1 MILSDK
7 KVKLVERHNKVVYR
21 DGDRIVKA
29 FSPSKPNYDVFR
41 EALNLARME
50 PVDINTPTVREVSQL
65 EDGSWALSYDYIP
78 GTTLSDL
85 MNEAASV
92 EEENAYLEKFVDL
105 QIKVQNTEPPLTLT
119 SQYKKLPR
127 MIGKVQ
133 ELSPTSRYDM
143 QMRCDRLRMGNC
155 ICHGDFIPSNI
166 VVGEDG
172 TYSILDWT
180 HVTRGLPE
188 ADAALTYMLLHLDSK
203 EEADRYLDMYSV
215 RADIPK
221 QKIFY
226 WLPVVAAAELSRGRA
241 KQEEFLRSWIDVAG
255 EFE

>member
-1 MILSDK
+1 MILSDNK
-7 KVKLVERHNKVVYR
+7 TKLVERHNKVVYR
-21 DGDRIVKA
+21 DGDRIVKV
-29 FSPSKPNYDVFR
+29 FSPNKPNYDVFR
-41 EALNLARME
+41 EALNLSRVE
-50 PVDINTPTVREVSQL
+50 LLDFSTPVVREVSQV
-65 EDGSWALSYDYIP
+65 EDGSWALAYDYIP

-85 MNEAASV
+85 MNGAASR
-92 EEENAYLEKFVDL
+92 EEEDAYLETFVDL
-105 QIKVQNTEPPLTLT
+105 QIAVQNTDTLVPLT

-127 MIGKVQ
+127 MIDKVS
-133 ELSPTSRYDM
+133 ELSPTSRYDL
-143 QMRCDRLRMGNC
+143 QMRCDQLRSGRC

-172 TYSILDWT
+172 TLSILDWT

-203 EEADRYLDMYSV
+203 EEADRYLDLYSV

-226 WLPVVAAAELSRGRA
+226 WLPVVAAAEFSRGRK
-241 KQEEFLRSWIDVAG
+241 KQEEFLRGWIDVAG

>member
-1 MILSDK
+1 MILSDN

-21 DGDRIVKA
+21 DGDRIVKV
-29 FSPSKPNYDVFR
+29 FSPNKPNYDVFR

-50 PVDINTPTVREVSQL
+50 PVDIPTPVVREVSQT

-78 GTTLSDL
+78 GTTLSEL
-85 MNEAASV
+85 MNNAATE
-92 EEENAYLEKFVDL
+92 EEENAYLEQFVDL
-105 QIKVQNTEPPLTLT
+105 QIAVQYTEAPVTLV

-127 MIGKVQ
+127 MIGKVA

-143 QMRCDRLRMGNC
+143 QMRCDRLRSGRC

-172 TYSILDWT
+172 KLSILDWT

-203 EEADRYLDMYSV
+203 IEADRYLDMYSV

-226 WLPVVAAAELSRGRA
+226 WLPVVAAAELSRGRE
-241 KQEEFLRSWIDVAG
+241 KQEEFLRGWIDVAG